1 MKKSEEFKTEL
12 SKILIMTKTL
22 EGKIISEIEKKVG
35 KTEIIF
41 DNYIIVPLYNPLS
54 HDSCDSMFEI
64 ENNFYIKKVTING
77 VLSPNNE
84 YVDIPFS
91 ELNIDILLKILEEIE
106 TGRFSLVEE
115 ENFWKKHLQ
124 KWKTLF
130 KFVLQFND

>member
-1 MKKSEEFKTEL
+1 MKKSEKFKTEL

-64 ENNFYIKKVTING
+64 ENNFYIEKVTING
-77 VLSPNNE
+77 VLGPNNE

-115 ENFWKKHLQ
+115 ENF
-124 KWKTLF
+124 
-130 KFVLQFND
+130 